1 MIELVEREQAL
12 KSLREGLREAAVR
25 GRVALVAGE
34 AGVGKTSILRAAARE
49 HGTRGPVWW
58 GICDALET
66 PSPLAPLFD
75 IARENRPRFSASMS
89 GPDPRCSR
97 PCSMSFDWPP
107 LRCWSSSRMRTGPT
121 TRRWIC

>member
-12 KSLREGLREAAVR
+12 KSLREVLQEAAVR
-25 GRVALVAGE
+25 GKVALVAGE
-34 AGVGKTSILRAAARE
+34 AGVGKTSVLRAAARE

-75 IARENRPRFSASMS
+75 IARENKPRFSASM
-89 GPDPRCSR
+89 
-97 PCSMSFDWPP
+97 
-107 LRCWSSSRMRTGPT
+107 TGP
-121 TRRWIC
+121 RPALFEAVLDELRLAASPGAGRLRGCALGR